1 MGFLFVL
8 GECGGVFG
16 YFLTSVRSDTAAAIG
31 QLQLSQA
38 SKALF
43 TAFGPLELE
52 RVYRMNP
59 EAMDTHSQCTLTCCP
74 DRYWYDGIYGV

>member
-1 MGFLFVL
+1 MGVLFVL
-8 GECGGVFG
+8 GGCGGVFG

-38 SKALF
+38 SKPLF

-52 RVYRMNP
+52 SLQNESRSHGHAQSVHL
-59 EAMDTHSQCTLTCCP
+59 DLLF
-74 DRYWYDGIYGV
+74 